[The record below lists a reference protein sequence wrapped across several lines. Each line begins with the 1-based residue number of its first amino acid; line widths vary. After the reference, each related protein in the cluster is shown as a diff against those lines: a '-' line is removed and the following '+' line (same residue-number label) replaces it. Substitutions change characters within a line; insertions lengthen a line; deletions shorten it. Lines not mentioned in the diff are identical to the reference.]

1 MKYLL
6 VINNSFKMKK
16 YIISQ
21 ILTIFLLYPAIA
33 QDIPERPVPPKL
45 VNDMTGFFSPN
56 EVAQLEKKLVWF
68 NQQTSTQIAIIAVK
82 DLQGYDISDFA
93 FRLGDKWGVGQ
104 KGFNNGIVIL
114 IKPKTPEDKGRIFIA
129 PGYGLEAVV
138 PDAIAKRIVEVEILP
153 EFRKNN
159 YYKGIDNAINTLFAL
174 TKGEFS
180 PKEYAQQTSQNGA
193 PAFGIGGFFLLIIL
207 FSIFGHLQRARHYS
221 VGHSVPFWTAMF
233 LAGSLRPRG
242 GGFSNFSSGS
252 GSFGGFG
259 GGGFGGG
266 GAGGSW

>member
-1 MKYLL
+1 
-6 VINNSFKMKK
+6 MKK

-233 LAGSLRPRG
+233 LAGSVRPRG
-242 GGFSNFSSGS
+242 GGFSSFSSGS
-252 GSFGGFG
+252 GGFGGFG

>member
-1 MKYLL
+1 MK
-6 VINNSFKMKK
+6 N
-16 YIISQ
+16 IISQ
-21 ILTIFLLYPAIA
+21 ILVILLLYPAIA
-33 QDIPERPVPPKL
+33 QDIPERPDPPRL
-45 VNDMTGFFSPN
+45 VNDIAGFFSQN
-56 EVAQLEKKLVWF
+56 EVAQLEKKLVLF
-68 NQQTSTQIAIIAVK
+68 NQQTSTQIAVVTVK

-114 IKPKTPEDKGRIFIA
+114 IKPKTHEDKGRIFIA
-129 PGYGLEAVV
+129 TGYGLEAVV

-207 FSIFGHLQRARHYS
+207 FSIFGRLQRARHYS

-259 GGGFGGG
+259 GFGGGGFGGG

>member
-1 MKYLL
+1 M
-6 VINNSFKMKK
+6 K
-16 YIISQ
+16 YIITPL
-21 ILTIFLLYPAIA
+21 LTILLLFPALA

-45 VNDMTGFFSPN
+45 VNDMTGFFSPD
-56 EVAQLEKKLVWF
+56 EIAQLEQKLVWF
-68 NQQTSTQIAIIAVK
+68 NQQTSTQIAIVTVK
-82 DLQGYDISDFA
+82 DLQGYDISDFT

-114 IKPKTPEDKGRIFIA
+114 IKPEAPEDKGKIFIA
-129 PGYGLEAVV
+129 TGYGLEAVV

-159 YYKGIDNAINTLFAL
+159 YYKGIDNAINTLFSL

-180 PKEYAQQTSQNGA
+180 PKEYAQKTSRNES
-193 PAFGIGGFFLLIIL
+193 PAFGIGGFFLLIIIS
-207 FSIFGHLQRARHYS
+207 SIFARLQRARHYS
-221 VGHSVPFWTAMF
+221 VGHSVPFWTAIF
-233 LAGSLRPRG
+233 LAGSVRPRG
-242 GGFSNFSSGS
+242 GGFSSFSSGS
-252 GSFGGFG
+252 GSFGGFGGFG

>member
-1 MKYLL
+1 LLKY
-6 VINNSFKMKK
+6 KQMK
-16 YIISQ
+16 YIITPL
-21 ILTIFLLYPAIA
+21 LTILLLYPAIA
-33 QDIPERPVPPKL
+33 QDIPERPVPPRL
-45 VNDMTGFFSPN
+45 VNDFAGFFSPDKIT
-56 EVAQLEKKLVWF
+56 QLEKKLVWF
-68 NQQTSTQIAIIAVK
+68 NQQTSTQIAIVTVK

-114 IKPKTPEDKGRIFIA
+114 VKPKTPKDKGRIFIA
-129 PGYGLEAVV
+129 TGYGLEAVV

-159 YYKGIDNAINTLFAL
+159 FYKGIDNAINTLFSL

-180 PKEYAQQTSQNGA
+180 PKEYAQKTSRNES
-193 PAFGIGGFFLLIIL
+193 PVFGIGGFFLLIIL
-207 FSIFGHLQRARHYS
+207 SSIFARLQRARHYS

-233 LAGSLRPRG
+233 LAGSVRPRG
-242 GGFSNFSSGS
+242 GGFASFSSGS
-252 GSFGGFG
+252 GSFGGFGGFG

>member
-1 MKYLL
+1 M
-6 VINNSFKMKK
+6 K
-16 YIISQ
+16 YIITPL
-21 ILTIFLLYPAIA
+21 LTILLLYPAIS
-33 QDIPERPVPPKL
+33 QDIPERPVPPRL
-45 VNDMTGFFSPN
+45 VNDVAGFFSPEN
-56 EVAQLEKKLVWF
+56 AAKLEKKLVNF
-68 NQQTSTQIAIIAVK
+68 ARETSTQIAVVTVK
-82 DLQGYDISDFA
+82 DLKGYDISDYA
-93 FRLGDKWGVGQ
+93 FRLGEKWGVGQ

-114 IKPKTPEDKGRIFIA
+114 IKPKTGNKKGRIFIA
-129 PGYGLEAVV
+129 TGYGLEAVV

-159 YYKGIDNAINTLFAL
+159 YYKGIDNAVNTLFSL

-180 PKEYAQQTSQNGA
+180 PKEYEQKTSQNKA
-193 PAFGIGGFFLLIIL
+193 PAFGFGGFFLLMILISIIGRL
-207 FSIFGHLQRARHYS
+207 RRARHYS
-221 VGHSVPFWTAMF
+221 VGHGLPLWTALF
-233 LAGSLRPRG
+233 LAGSARSHG